1 MSLITLGPLGTFSYD
16 LGSTLDKD
24 VILEPTIGRVFRRVV
39 ETGLPGLVPLE
50 NSEAG
55 GVVATMDGLM
65 EHPVYITGELYLPI
79 HHCFASDVSLE
90 SVTVIFAHPQSH
102 EQCSRFIDASGIP
115 VIHTESNATSAEEQ
129 RKRQDSAA
137 IVSQTL
143 ATRYE
148 IPVIAQNIENNK
160 DNITRFILIAKEPI
174 YTGSPHKCSL
184 IIDPGENRS
193 GLLYDLLSP
202 FKDAGVNLTR
212 IESRP
217 SKRSMGSYVFFID
230 FQCEGD
236 WRDAMDTIAQLT
248 RIKPL
253 GCYSLLGDTLCR

>member
-16 LGSTLDKD
+16 LGSTLDED
-24 VILEPTIGRVFRRVV
+24 VILEPTIGRVFKRVV

-65 EHPVYITGELYLPI
+65 EHPVYITGELYLSI
-79 HHCFASDVSLE
+79 HHCFASDVSQE
-90 SVTVIFAHPQSH
+90 SVSVIFAHPQSH
-102 EQCSRFIDASGIP
+102 EQCSRFIDASGLP
-115 VIHTESNATSAEEQ
+115 VIHTESNAASAEEQ
-129 RKRQDSAA
+129 KKRQGSAA
-137 IVSQTL
+137 IVSHTL
-143 ATRYE
+143 ASRYD
-148 IPVIAQNIENNK
+148 IPVITENIENNP
-160 DNITRFILIAKEPI
+160 DNITRFILIAKEPVS
-174 YTGSPHKCSL
+174 TGSPQKCSL
-184 IIDPGENRS
+184 IVDPGENRS
-193 GLLYDLLSP
+193 GLLYDLLNP
-202 FKDAGVNLTR
+202 FKDTGVNLTR

-236 WRDAMDTIAQLT
+236 WKDAMDRITHLT
-248 RIKPL
+248 RVKPL